1 MFLSPWGKESENES
15 ALAAPGVVPFKMRLL
30 KARTR
35 ATRMCAQRPC
45 IQEQPPGPP
54 TPLHPADPAQSP
66 GPRLVDCVLRE
77 ARQGLTSLGSQKVEP
92 SISISWNSGQRARW

>member
-15 ALAAPGVVPFKMRLL
+15 ALAAPGVVPFKTRLL

-54 TPLHPADPAQSP
+54 TSP
-66 GPRLVDCVLRE
+66 SSSRPSPEPRPTWDCVLRE
-77 ARQGLTSLGSQKVEP
+77 ARQGLTSLGSQKVES